1 MTADQAW
8 DQLRYLARL
17 LRARQPIPDELADL
31 IADAIEATEGKN
43 IEPAQKGKAFTDEL
57 ELTARNRRKTDIP
70 LRDLGVEHDF
80 RDDPSGNAFASR
92 MADIYKVAPST
103 IRNRLANLEEERRK
117 EAAELSKYD

>member
-17 LRARQPIPDELADL
+17 LRARQPIPDELADF

-43 IEPAQKGKAFTDEL
+43 IEATKKGKAFTDEL
-57 ELTARNRRKTDIP
+57 ELTARNRRKIEIP

-80 RDDPSGNAFASR
+80 GDDPSENAFASR
-92 MADIYKVAPST
+92 MANSYQVGETT
-103 IRNRLANLEEERRK
+103 IRNRLDELDEERRK